1 MTSLRIVSS
10 ILNLYNESKELGSMS
25 YNWILLIYTFV
36 VCASSILF
44 EQTLSPAMLI
54 VIGCL
59 YVISHFAEKR
69 LPASTF
75 LQVALLIA
83 FHWYSQMEWSL
94 PLYLAQMG
102 KQFYNVRNFKAA
114 SAISLLY
121 TAAYA
126 FISFTYM
133 PYSKYGMVTIL
144 FSSVSCLV
152 LAILFYRYIHAI
164 ENQTQL
170 LTSEKRHLS
179 THDALTGLYNYEEC
193 HRRLAQLV
201 EAKKPGAVVLIDCKD
216 LKSLNTING
225 FHGVNR
231 ILKQAA
237 QLLRIMF
244 PDALFISR
252 YGGDEF
258 AIVVESTDPEQTM
271 NTLTQQLVIEFPK
284 LTGIEINYGLALYP
298 QDGTSKDEIIFNAEQ
313 NLYTMKRES
322 WLKREEHML
331 RSEKLRVVG
340 ELASGMAHEIR
351 NPLTTIKGFLQLS
364 RADNYNVGPWYELIM
379 DEITR
384 MSMLTAEFLQFSK
397 PHATQFKSYPIQ
409 PCVQRV
415 ISLLD
420 SESGRL
426 GHQIH
431 FTSDPEPL
439 YMLMDQD
446 KMLQLL
452 LNLIK
457 NAFEAMKEQGSVT
470 IRLHAGSSNTAV
482 LEIADTGSGIP
493 EAELEKIFLPFY
505 TTKDSGTGLGLS
517 ICHKIVQDHEG
528 TMEVESFVDKGTKF
542 TITLPLIYTDA
553 LPE

>member
-1 MTSLRIVSS
+1 
-10 ILNLYNESKELGSMS
+10 MS
-25 YNWILLIYTFV
+25 HNWILFVYTSV

-44 EQTLSPAMLI
+44 EQTSSPALLI
-54 VIGCL
+54 IIAFL
-59 YVISHFAEKR
+59 YIAVHFGEKR
-69 LPASTF
+69 IAAATAFQMS
-75 LQVALLIA
+75 LLIA
-83 FHWYSQMEWSL
+83 FHWYSQMDWCL

-102 KQFYNVRNFKAA
+102 KQFYKIRNINSA
-114 SAISLLY
+114 SAVSLLY
-121 TAAYA
+121 TITYA
-126 FISFTYM
+126 LISFTYM
-133 PYSKYGMVTIL
+133 PYSVYGMITIL
-144 FSSVSCLV
+144 FSSFSCLIF
-152 LAILFYRYIHAI
+152 AILFYRYIYVM
-164 ENQTQL
+164 EDQTQL
-170 LTSEKRHLS
+170 LDSEKKHLS

-193 HRRLAQLV
+193 HRQLTQLV
-201 EAKKPGAVVLIDCKD
+201 EARKSIVVVLIDCKD

-225 FHGVNR
+225 FNGVNR

-244 PDALFISR
+244 PEALIISR

-258 AIVVESTDPEQTM
+258 AIVLASND
-271 NTLTQQLVIEFPK
+271 TQQAMNMISQQLAMEFPK
-284 LTGIEINYGLALYP
+284 LTGIEINYGMAFYP
-298 QDGTSKDEIIFNAEQ
+298 HDGLSKDDLIFIAER

-364 RADNYNVGPWYELIM
+364 KADNFNVGPWYELIM

-397 PHATQFKSYPIQ
+397 PHATQFKIHPIQ
-409 PCVQRV
+409 PCIQRV

-420 SESGRL
+420 SETSRL

-431 FTSDPEPL
+431 FDTEVQPV

-457 NAFEAMKEQGSVT
+457 NAFEAMPDQGSVN
-470 IRLHAGSSNTAV
+470 IRLYINGKNAV
-482 LEIADTGSGIP
+482 MEIADTGGGIP
-493 EAELEKIFLPFY
+493 ETELDKIFLPFY

-528 TMEVESFVDKGTKF
+528 TMEVESVMGKGTKF
-542 TITLPLIYTDA
+542 IITVPLAQPDEQPDLIESQA
-553 LPE
+553 SSQ